1 LYSGEDVVKLQVQE
15 TSLNLLFGGA
25 QVTIGQAV
33 DAFLRAEKVEW
44 SKQTETWYRRRLTA
58 LAEALGSERLLAE
71 IQEVDLIEWRVRL
84 SERLQAYGVGST
96 RPAVDKRL
104 SPSTQR
110 GHVRACKRFFRWLN
124 KKAILPL
131 DLAAD
136 LNLPKLPRQGKKGI
150 SEMNVR
156 AILEAARDN
165 PRDYAL
171 LRFMES
177 TGARRAGVASLL
189 LSDLNLDIQDL
200 RLRRRVMVC
209 EKGDKSRLVIM
220 TPRALA
226 ALEAW
231 LAERPKV
238 QDEHVFLGREPGEE
252 WHPLTPDGI
261 SAILQRYKIRLGIVG
276 PVSPHQWRHRFCRKR
291 VQEGLDLGRVSQLA
305 GHEDP
310 TITIKF
316 YGGFNMDDLQ
326 DAYDQHVEDLDVDI

>member
-1 LYSGEDVVKLQVQE
+1 MEKLQVQE

-25 QVTIGQAV
+25 QVTLGQAV
-33 DAFLRAEKVEW
+33 EAFLRAEKVEW
-44 SKQTETWYRRRLTA
+44 SAQTETWYRRRLLA
-58 LAEALGSERLLAE
+58 LACALGSDRLLVD

-84 SERLQAYGVGST
+84 SERSQAYGSGST
-96 RPAVDKRL
+96 RPPVDKRL

-110 GHVRACKRFFRWLN
+110 GHVRACKRFFRWLH
-124 KKAILPL
+124 KKSILPL

-136 LNLPKLPRQGKKGI
+136 LSLPKLPRQGKKGI
-150 SEMNVR
+150 SEPNVR
-156 AILEAARDN
+156 AILEAARSN
-165 PRDYAL
+165 TRDYAL

-177 TGARRAGVASLL
+177 TGARRAGVAGVL
-189 LSDLNLDIQDL
+189 LSDLNLDNQDP

-209 EKGDKSRLVIM
+209 EKGDKSRLVIV

-231 LAERPKV
+231 LGERPKV
-238 QDEHVFLGREPGEE
+238 QDEHVFLGHEPGED
-252 WHPLTPDGI
+252 WHSLSPDGV
-261 SAILQRYKIRLGIVG
+261 SAILQRYKVRLGITA

-310 TITIKF
+310 TITIRF
-316 YGGFNMDDLQ
+316 YGGFNIDDLQ
-326 DAYDQHVEDLDVDI
+326 DAYDEHVEDLDFDV